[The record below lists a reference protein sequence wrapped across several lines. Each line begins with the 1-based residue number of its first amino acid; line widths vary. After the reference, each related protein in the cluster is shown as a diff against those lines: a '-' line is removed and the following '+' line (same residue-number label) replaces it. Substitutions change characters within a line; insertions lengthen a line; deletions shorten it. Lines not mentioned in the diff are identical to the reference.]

1 MTARPTTPV
10 TSPRPS
16 PGASRVTAEVR
27 AEMTVCLDL
36 GQTLLEGVQAE
47 RDRLLVEVMER
58 RRSWLGR
65 LVGQLRV

>member
-1 MTARPTTPV
+1 MLTALVETERA
-10 TSPRPS
+10 R
-16 PGASRVTAEVR
+16 TAEVR

-36 GQTLLEGVQAE
+36 GRTLLEGVQAE
-47 RDRLLVEVMER
+47 RDRLLVEVTER